1 MRFLRHSGSRM
12 RFLGHSGS
20 RMRFLRHSGS
30 RMRFVRNPGSRMRFA
45 RISGSRMR
53 VSAIMGHGRCIQ
65 DPGGSMRPFE
75 LEVPGVF
82 CMYTR
87 KLTVHDK
94 GSVTGVQAA
103 GPAGLRLR
111 CRRVCVARRRA
122 SQPSR
127 ESLKS
132 PATSLHASSTS
143 GMLTG
148 ERDTD
153 ADATGGSLRSCVL
166 CTRA

>member
-1 MRFLRHSGSRM
+1 
-12 RFLGHSGS
+12 
-20 RMRFLRHSGS
+20 
-30 RMRFVRNPGSRMRFA
+30 
-45 RISGSRMR
+45 
-53 VSAIMGHGRCIQ
+53 
-65 DPGGSMRPFE
+65 MRPFE

-127 ESLKS
+127 ES
-132 PATSLHASSTS
+132 PATSLHASSMS